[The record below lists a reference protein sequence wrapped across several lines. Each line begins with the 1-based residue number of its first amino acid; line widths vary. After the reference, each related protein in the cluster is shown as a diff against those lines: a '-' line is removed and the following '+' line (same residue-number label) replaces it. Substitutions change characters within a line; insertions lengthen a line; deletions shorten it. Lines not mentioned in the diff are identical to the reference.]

1 MSASHSNRELCA
13 AAPEVRARS
22 GTVLNR
28 AKITFAAAGAEQT
41 LVHDKVADGYF
52 SVLGETE
59 IRLKYGLRRNRRPL
73 AALREECRARY
84 GEAVREF
91 SPAEKELLS
100 SVVDGLQPVLE
111 REYPLVAELPW
122 RFVKLD
128 SSVEGG
134 LPHTMGRSIVF
145 SERWLD
151 EFLAQGETDEEC
163 PAESRVDFWLL
174 HERMHVVQRC
184 CPDPFRRLYEDVWR
198 FEFAA
203 ELDRG
208 EWLAQRQ
215 LTNPDSGPGHWLYA
229 IPQHD
234 REAWIWP
241 TVILDPESA
250 SKQRRPSLE
259 DSMRMIAAHVFF
271 ESGRPTVRLG
281 PGGRPQ
287 QVEQS
292 AFDALQARFPSVSGL
307 LEPAEIAAEAFAV
320 IVVGDLLGDDHA
332 FTWKTR
338 NVHWKM
344 AMLKRWFWENL
355 RGPAGF

>member
-1 MSASHSNRELCA
+1 MAKISFADRRAGREL
-13 AAPEVRARS
+13 VRH
-22 GTVLNR
+22 
-28 AKITFAAAGAEQT
+28 GA
-41 LVHDKVADGYF
+41 DDGYF

-59 IRLKYGLRRNRRPL
+59 IRLKYGVRRNRRSL

-84 GEAVREF
+84 GEAAMDF
-91 SPAEKELLS
+91 SPAERELLS
-100 SVVDGLQPVLE
+100 SVVNTLQPLLE
-111 REYPLVAELPW
+111 REYPLAAEIPW
-122 RFVKLD
+122 QFVKLD
-128 SSVEGG
+128 SSIEGG

-151 EFLAQGETDEEC
+151 DFLAQANADEEY
-163 PAESRVDFWLL
+163 PAESRIDFWLL
-174 HERMHVVQRC
+174 HERMHVVQRG
-184 CPDPFRRLYEDVWR
+184 CPEPFRKLYEDVWR

-203 ELDRG
+203 ELERG
-208 EWLAQRQ
+208 DWLAERQ
-215 LTNPDSGPGHWLYA
+215 LTNPDAGPGHWLYA
-229 IPQHD
+229 IPQQD

-250 SKQRRPSLE
+250 SSSRRPSLE
-259 DSMRMIAAHVFF
+259 KSMRMVAVHVFF
-271 ESGRPTVRLG
+271 EGGRPTVRLG
-281 PGGRPQ
+281 TDGRPQ

-292 AFDALQARFPSVSGL
+292 AFDALRARFPSVSGL
-307 LEPAEIAAEAFAV
+307 LDPGEIAAEAFAV

-338 NVHWKM
+338 DVHWKM